1 MKYSVIN
8 PPRAFSVG
16 TDDSIELRDCMHIEL
31 ESDEQVTFF
40 NETTEYDVVKKSWGF
55 YATPSMNGRLIRH
68 NLLTALLRNPNTE
81 MCFICLVKNDQV
93 KDYQKYLADEEL
105 EHICWLS
112 DNETLARICNS
123 EKKGVP

>member
-16 TDDSIELRDCMHIEL
+16 ADKSIKLSDCMHIEL
-31 ESDEQVTFF
+31 DSDEQVTFC

-55 YATPSMNGRLIRH
+55 YATPSINGRLIRH
-68 NLLTALLRNPNTE
+68 NLLTALLRNPRSE

-93 KDYQKYLADEEL
+93 NDYQRYITNEGL

-112 DNETLARICNS
+112 DSETLGRICDS
-123 EKKGVP
+123 EKKRVP